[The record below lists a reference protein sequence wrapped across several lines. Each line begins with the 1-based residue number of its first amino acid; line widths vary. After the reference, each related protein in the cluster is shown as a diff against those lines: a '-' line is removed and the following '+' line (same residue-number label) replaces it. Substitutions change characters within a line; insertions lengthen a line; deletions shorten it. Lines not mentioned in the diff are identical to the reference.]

1 MPDSTGQVQ
10 EEYISKLSHLE
21 SKIAGDTFIQ
31 TFSKNSELL
40 KSMCGMALVYE
51 NRMKQYTK
59 EIKTILSDLKRAGG
73 FRLEHSLI
81 GGSCGCQCHAEDDED
96 GEMHSNGRNGK
107 RGASDAGTQTEAQQS
122 TDFLPPQGS
131 QMTVGDML
139 TQAAQDVC
147 PGGANNDYVYNE
159 QYHMYFSQSTGYYWD
174 PKTKL
179 FFQPTTGTYFKYE
192 EDTQSYTVV
201 DPPTLSKD
209 KDRRRRS
216 RSRDRRRRRSRSRSR
231 SRDRERRRRRSRSRQ
246 KRSSSRSRK
255 DRDRSLS
262 REDRRRS
269 SSRKRRRSHSL
280 DEGELLSEDE
290 SIEMAIL
297 SEDEGPKI
305 TTSYPPCIRFVVK
318 KSQKLQ
324 INSVQIIPFP
334 GGILGAPLKSDLCVP
349 DQGIGKRH
357 CNIYFE
363 ADSQQ
368 YKLEQLDGNNGTRVN
383 GKAIKKGDI
392 HDLVHMDRFEFGEAT
407 LLEAHVHDNGET
419 CGNCEPGLLQR
430 RAEEDAPISNP
441 AAKSVNS
448 EAQRRKNL
456 KDLKKQYGL
465 VDDAYA
471 EPRLDSQQYAD
482 RAGERRTKVGS
493 DFPHERDAAPSD
505 VNIPVEQTNRGF
517 KMLQG
522 MGWKEGEGL
531 GKSKQ
536 GETEPVAVQMRNERA
551 GLGTEDANRTDEKG
565 ERWRKARAR
574 YNNIR

>member
-209 KDRRRRS
+209 KD
-216 RSRDRRRRRSRSRSR
+216 
-231 SRDRERRRRRSRSRQ
+231 Q
-246 KRSSSRSRK
+246 
-255 DRDRSLS
+255 
-262 REDRRRS
+262 
-269 SSRKRRRSHSL
+269 
-280 DEGELLSEDE
+280 
-290 SIEMAIL
+290 
-297 SEDEGPKI
+297 I